1 MAKKTRSRPR
11 KAVGDAAVAAVDATI
26 SADADSLLM
35 AALARGGDTSK
46 TGRFLVTFKEGAADA
61 AVKSLERK
69 SGLRMAHARDFD
81 NQAVVLEAL
90 GDADAIVLPDIHVA
104 LISGAAAAEHSLAA
118 RSLAT
123 DESIAAD
130 DPFQSIDPE
139 HFVFATGVNPG
150 DYLRGVLHTA
160 QMIARD
166 LGLGEAGALEAP
178 EATAQVL
185 GATWGLQACRVP
197 QSSRDGN
204 GIRVAVLDTG
214 FDLGHPEFVG
224 RAITANSFV
233 GQPPQDLHG
242 HGTHTAGTAA
252 GPNAPAGPL
261 QRYGIAFRSHIFI
274 GKVLS
279 NSGNGT
285 QMQSLAGIN
294 WAIGNRCPVISMSL
308 GAKVG
313 PQPAYT
319 AAGQAALNN
328 GCLIIAA
335 AGNSG
340 PGPTEAPA
348 NSPTIMAVAAV
359 DINLQPAGF
368 SCRGKVDIAG
378 PGVNVFSSWIR
389 PTLHNTIS
397 GTSMATPHVT
407 GCGALWAQTSPAL
420 RGASLRNRLLATAR
434 ALPFP
439 ASVVGRG
446 LVQAP
451 A

>member
-1 MAKKTRSRPR
+1 MAKKRSRSRGRREATGRP
-11 KAVGDAAVAAVDATI
+11 AAAVDAPI
-26 SADADSLLM
+26 SADADTLLL
-35 AALARGGDTSK
+35 AALERGGDTSK

-61 AVKSLERK
+61 AVKSLRSR
-69 SGLRMAHARDFD
+69 SGLRLAHARDFD
-81 NQAVVLEAL
+81 DQAVVLEAV

-104 LISGAAAAEHSLAA
+104 LISGTAATERALA
-118 RSLAT
+118 S
-123 DESIAAD
+123 EVSIAAD

-139 HFVFATGVNPG
+139 YFVFANAVNTL
-150 DYLRGVLHTA
+150 DYMRGVLHTA

-166 LGLGEAGALEAP
+166 LELEEADVLEAP
-178 EATAQVL
+178 DVTAEVL
-185 GATWGLQACRVP
+185 GQTWGLQACRVP

-214 FDLGHPEFVG
+214 FDLGHPEFAG

-242 HGTHTAGTAA
+242 HGTHTTGTAT
-252 GPNAPAGPL
+252 GPNAPPGL
-261 QRYGIAFRSHIFI
+261 VQRYGVAFRSQIFV
-274 GKVLS
+274 GKVLN

-285 QMQSLAGIN
+285 QMQTLAGIN
-294 WAIGNRCPVISMSL
+294 WAIGHRCPLISMSL
-308 GAKVG
+308 GARV
-313 PQPAYT
+313 PVQPAYT

-328 GCLIIAA
+328 GCLIVAA

-348 NSPTIMAVAAV
+348 NSPTIVSVGAV
-359 DINLQPAGF
+359 DINLRPAPF

-389 PTLHNTIS
+389 PQLHNTIS
-397 GTSMATPHVT
+397 GTSMATPHVS
-407 GCGALWAQTSPAL
+407 GCGALWAQTSPGL
-420 RGASLRNRLLATAR
+420 RGAALRDRLFATVR
-434 ALPFP
+434 RLPFP
-439 ASVVGRG
+439 AILVGRG